1 MNYVENSNLDRL
13 EKRLKSRRQEEYS
26 DDYFESEEAMMSIK
40 VRKQRVNV
48 YCPLL
53 VMHELPLCISMIAT
67 FIESLWSLHTYGIL
81 KSLVGTLGGPCKP
94 LFWTNITLDIFARA
108 QFFTLDLWKFF
119 WWPPFSWQALPYG
132 TLICI
137 FETIFQGI
145 FRSQWIFWA
154 PIRDQT
160 KVFSNSK

>member
-94 LFWTNITLDIFARA
+94 LF
-108 QFFTLDLWKFF
+108 
-119 WWPPFSWQALPYG
+119 
-132 TLICI
+132 
-137 FETIFQGI
+137 
-145 FRSQWIFWA
+145 
-154 PIRDQT
+154 
-160 KVFSNSK
+160 